1 MGGLTISRR
10 RRRPS
15 SKRREAIFS
24 ADPPGSTFSL
34 SGQSSKRTK
43 CRCSPFPS
51 PQVKCSHRSA
61 HHVVSGHVQEKELE
75 EVLAGYYAA
84 AMEVD
89 DELEVVVLPPFA
101 LHNYDPR
108 TDLHDIAVLLTLA
121 PGTTC
126 SPLPTGC
133 VRVPRLGGLTRR
145 VCQSLSRGPG
155 GGERCAIEQR
165 PAGSGLWP
173 AGGRRMHRPGP
184 TVAHSGSAPPAPR
197 DTHHLRALTAS
208 FLPVV
213 AIRLSH
219 IQGNRAGRYLRP
231 TARGTQ
237 GTPLLSAPLMF
248 TF

>member
-10 RRRPS
+10 RRWPS

-24 ADPPGSTFSL
+24 ADPPPGSTFSL
-34 SGQSSKRTK
+34 SEPSTKLTK
-43 CRCSPFPS
+43 CRCSPPPS
-51 PQVKCSHRSA
+51 PQVKCSHRST

-108 TDLHDIAVLLTLA
+108 TDLHDIAVLLPLA

-126 SPLPTGC
+126 PPLPTGC
-133 VRVPRLGGLTRR
+133 VRVLRPGGLTRR
-145 VCQSLSRGPG
+145 VCPSLSRGPG

-165 PAGSGLWP
+165 PAGFGLWP
-173 AGGRRMHRPGP
+173 TGDRRLHRPGP

-197 DTHHLRALTAS
+197 DTHHLRALTTS
-208 FLPVV
+208 
-213 AIRLSH
+213 IRLSH

-231 TARGTQ
+231 TARGPQ
-237 GTPLLSAPLMF
+237 GTSLLSAPLLV